1 MNELTTLHSEE
12 AEKGLIGAVIID
24 PNAFKSLN
32 VAPEDFY
39 LLKHKV
45 LWSVI
50 GELHSA
56 GTAVDLLTITDL
68 LTRSDRLSTI
78 GGQPYIITLVN
89 STPTSVNADHYAEI
103 VRQMSKRRKV
113 VQIAQKVATSA
124 FDRDSNLDEA
134 VAKAAADLV
143 MNAAPTGGAVHIG
156 QYLDRLY
163 DQVFQ
168 RHEKPT
174 EFFGIQTGLID
185 FDKITSGLQQ
195 GEMMILSGEPGL
207 GKSLLAFQMGC
218 GMAKHTPGVVYE
230 MEMSGLAVLRRQASS
245 MSGVNTYK
253 LRSGRYPEDEFQA
266 FSDAVEAMSLLP
278 IYLSDSSHWTTISM
292 KADLVRL
299 KEIYKISWFI
309 VDYLDL
315 FSDTYGKDG
324 NERSAWISKQ
334 VHSICKD
341 LDLAGL
347 IIHSMNKKGM
357 TQPGKENLSGSGK
370 VMYDADQIVF
380 MTKSEN
386 QPNVINLTWDK
397 MRESDTGI
405 NGMKLVKK
413 QGFPCFENYISEN
426 KYKPAYEPALP
437 YKDN

>member
-1 MNELTTLHSEE
+1 MSELNLLHSPD

-24 PNAFKSLN
+24 PNAYKSLN
-32 VAPEDFY
+32 VQPEDFY
-39 LLKHKV
+39 LIQHKV
-45 LWSVI
+45 LWSAI

-56 GTAVDLLTITDL
+56 GTAVDLLTITDN
-68 LTRSDRLSTI
+68 LTRTERLSTV
-78 GGQPYIITLVN
+78 GGQGYIVGLVN
-89 STPTSVNADHYAEI
+89 ATPTSVNAEHYADI
-103 VRQMSKRRKV
+103 VRNMSKRRKV
-113 VQIAQKVATSA
+113 VLIAQNVATRA
-124 FDRDSNLDEA
+124 YDRDSNLDEA

-163 DQVFQ
+163 DAVQS
-168 RHEKPT
+168 RHQNPT

-207 GKSLLAFQMGC
+207 GKSLLAFQMC
-218 GMAKHTPGVVYE
+218 AGMSKHAPGAVYE
-230 MEMSGLAVLRRQASS
+230 MEMSGMTVLRRQASS

-253 LRSGRYPEDEFQA
+253 LRSGRYPDDEFQA

-278 IYLSDSSHWTTISM
+278 IYLSDTSHWTTTSM

-299 KEIYKISWFI
+299 KEIYKIRWFI

-315 FSDTYGKDG
+315 FADTYGKDG

-357 TQPGKENLSGSGK
+357 GSSPSKENLSGSGRL
-370 VMYDADQIVF
+370 MYDADQIVF
-380 MTKSEN
+380 MTKSET

-413 QGFPCFENYISEN
+413 QGFPCFENYVSEN
-426 KYKPAYEPALP
+426 KYKPAYEPSLP
-437 YKDN
+437 YKD